1 MDEIKVKKIN
11 PIEDSIDEY
20 EFIKNSM
27 DNIFTNVTISEED
40 IIDAI
45 KIIKPRYEKEK
56 IISKYKKIRIHEITI
71 MMFLSLLLLF
81 SSSVNFIIFMSSIL
95 LFLSYIFYLLKPSRD
110 LKNKIMNKIKNNHM
124 DLFYPL
130 KNDEIISIIKNN
142 YSEREKIFHKM
153 RYKIINKFEIN
164 KIIGEGN
171 PKFINDNIELID
183 GALHVL
189 SRYSYSNILKY
200 NQIIRNQ
207 KEAVDIVESPDFLKN
222 KYFNVEY
229 GVKNGPQLQEY
240 LDGDKKDIV
249 DYINDKCLKEYNRKS
264 SFIKITC

>member
-1 MDEIKVKKIN
+1 MNEIKVKKIN

-27 DNIFTNVTISEED
+27 DNIFTDVTISDEK

-45 KIIKPRYEKEK
+45 GLKPTYEREK
-56 IISKYKKIRIHEITI
+56 IIFKYKNIRTHESAII
-71 MMFLSLLLLF
+71 LFLLLF
-81 SSSVNFIIFMSSIL
+81 SLFFLYIKNIAFMFLIL
-95 LFLSYIFYLLKPSRD
+95 SMFSYIYYLFTPLRNVKR
-110 LKNKIMNKIKNNHM
+110 NIMNKIKNNHM
-124 DLFYPL
+124 ELFYPL

-142 YSEREKIFHKM
+142 YSKREKIFHKM

-171 PKFINDNIELID
+171 PKFINDNIELIE

-189 SRYSYSNILKY
+189 SRYSYYNILKY
-200 NQIIRNQ
+200 DKIIENQ
-207 KEAVDIVESPDFLKN
+207 KKAIDIVESPDFLKN
-222 KYFNVEY
+222 NYFNVEY
-229 GVKNGPQLQEY
+229 GVENGPQLQEY
-240 LDGDKKDIV
+240 LEGDKKDII

-264 SFIKITC
+264 SFIKITS